1 MDLFTAIDTR
11 TSAITLQEPAPSR
24 EHIHRIIEAGA
35 HAPDHGKLAPWHF
48 VVIEGAAR
56 GSLGQ
61 ALVAALLAK
70 DPSATI
76 EQQTRERDKVLR
88 APCIIAVAARVHKM
102 NKVPEIEQVLAVG
115 AAVQN
120 MFLAAHALGYGAM
133 WKTGTG
139 AYDSQVKEALSLRVD
154 DQIVAFLYLGKTATP
169 GTIRPAMM
177 ENRVQWLQH
186 PIN

>member
-11 TSAITLQEPAPSR
+11 CSAITLQEPAPSR
-24 EHIHRIIEAGA
+24 EHILRIIEAGA

-48 VVIEGAAR
+48 VVIEGTAR
-56 GSLGQ
+56 YALGQ
-61 ALVAALLAK
+61 ALVAALLSK
-70 DPSATI
+70 DPAATI
-76 EQQTRERDKVLR
+76 EQQARERDKVLR

-115 AAVQN
+115 AATQN
-120 MFLAAHALGYGAM
+120 MFLAAHALGYGVM

-139 AYDSQVKEALSLRVD
+139 AYSPQVKEALSLHVD

-169 GTIRPAMM
+169 GTMRPAAV
-177 ENRVQWLQH
+177 ENRVTWLAQSK
-186 PIN
+186 